1 MGEGTL
7 LANPGAVHA
16 LECQL
21 AHLAPDLAAVAAT
34 LRSLILPNLA
44 GLAPSVASDTSV
56 RSWKYFAPYI
66 SFNV

>member
-1 MGEGTL
+1 MGEGAL
-7 LANPGAVHA
+7 LADPGAVHA

-56 RSWKYFAPYI
+56 RS
-66 SFNV
+66 